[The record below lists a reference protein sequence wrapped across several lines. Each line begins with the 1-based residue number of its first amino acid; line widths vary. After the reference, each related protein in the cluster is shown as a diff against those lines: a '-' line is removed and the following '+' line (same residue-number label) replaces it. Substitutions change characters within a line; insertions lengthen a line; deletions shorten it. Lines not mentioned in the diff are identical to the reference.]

1 MSTTS
6 SAVFGASLIAAA
18 LALGLTWPRP
28 NPAAGD
34 PPVVRPVTLTTAA
47 GTPPAAGRYQLYFV
61 PVYYQQS
68 ELGATQRVE
77 LVGRQQGVKV
87 FVLDTQT
94 GRLLT
99 ESEAKAVKA
108 GE

>member
-1 MSTTS
+1 VSTTS
-6 SAVFGASLIAAA
+6 SIVLGAALIAAA

-34 PPVVRPVTLTTAA
+34 PPRARPVTPPSA
-47 GTPPAAGRYQLYFV
+47 GAPPAVGRYQLYHV
-61 PVYYQQS
+61 PVFFQQN
-68 ELGATQRVE
+68 ELGATQRAE

-87 FVLDTQT
+87 YVLDTQT

-99 ESEAKAVKA
+99 EYEAKAIKA

>member
-1 MSTTS
+1 VSTAS
-6 SAVFGASLIAAA
+6 STILGASLIAAA
-18 LALGLTWPRP
+18 FALGLTWPRP
-28 NPAAGD
+28 NPAAQ
-34 PPVVRPVTLTTAA
+34 PVTLPPAKVS
-47 GTPPAAGRYQLYFV
+47 PAAGRYQLYHV
-61 PVYYQQS
+61 PVYYQSS
-68 ELGATQRVE
+68 ELGAAQRVE

-99 ESEAKAVKA
+99 EYEAKAVKA